1 MSDRPRFVDR
11 NIVAVSARIAH
22 ELHEGFA
29 PVLRRA
35 RVSTPYFRVLT
46 TLRDAPPGGETVT
59 GLAGL
64 CLLMQPTMTKL
75 LDRMERDGLAARRTD
90 PRDRRVVRVVL
101 SVAGVLLAERLV
113 ALAERHEREVLER
126 FPALAAAGL
135 PGVLAAMVGRD
146 G

>member
-46 TLRDAPPGGETVT
+46 TLRDAPPGGETVS
-59 GLAGL
+59 GLADL

-75 LDRMERDGLAARRTD
+75 VDRMERDGLAVRRMD
-90 PRDRRVVRVVL
+90 PRDRRVVRVTLTV
-101 SVAGVLLAERLV
+101 GGMLAADRFA

-126 FPALAAAGL
+126 FPALAGAGL
-135 PGVLAAMVGRD
+135 PDVLAAMVGRD